1 MGDSALANQTYSE
14 EIVTSVS
21 QTRGD
26 FLKKAASVIM
36 EYAIKLLIKDKKS
49 LLLFPFK
56 LVNVIHQEQR
66 TTRVIKK
73 LVTVI
78 ATKQSLVKHVIS
90 AVRATTNFPNV

>member
-1 MGDSALANQTYSE
+1 MGDSALANQTYLE

-49 LLLFPFK
+49 LL
-56 LVNVIHQEQR
+56 E
-66 TTRVIKK
+66 
-73 LVTVI
+73 
-78 ATKQSLVKHVIS
+78 SIS
-90 AVRATTNFPNV
+90 F